1 MSKFGIIVNV
11 DKCVGC
17 HACAIACKE
26 ENRVAPGIFYER
38 VHRSESI
45 EKNVISYFR
54 LSCMHC
60 EDPACMKVCP
70 AKAISHGPAGE
81 VLVDHK
87 KCIGCRMCAA
97 ACPYGAPMF
106 NADGLGEKDWF
117 GGKMPLAPAPEREWV
132 VRTPGKAEHC
142 TLCTHK
148 TSKGEKPA
156 CVEACGIGALLF
168 VDWDKL
174 EGEAKELA
182 PRAKAMNAAAGTNP
196 KIRYVSSV
204 LDIEKMK
211 EKV

>member
-1 MSKFGIIVNV
+1 MS
-11 DKCVGC
+11 
-17 HACAIACKE
+17 E
-26 ENRVAPGIFYER
+26 ETKVPGTQ
-38 VHRSESI
+38 
-45 EKNVISYFR
+45 
-54 LSCMHC
+54 
-60 EDPACMKVCP
+60 
-70 AKAISHGPAGE
+70 AGE
-81 VLVDHK
+81 TEAAPQAETAEAPQP
-87 KCIGCRMCAA
+87 AA
-97 ACPYGAPMF
+97 APETSAQAEPAAEAPQP
-106 NADGLGEKDWF
+106 DGKKPEQGKQKKDWF

-142 TLCTHK
+142 TLCTHR